1 MGNLFQTIVL
11 NSLNMTLVALL
22 LMIILRAL
30 KNIQS
35 PKIRYYSWMIVLLGF
50 LIPVRFSFGYALFH
64 VSNASEAPAVTV
76 GAGTTVIK
84 AAEAG
89 LSWNTIMA
97 ILFVIW
103 ILGAGAFAT
112 VSFVR
117 FFRWKRTIL
126 RLSKPSPYYD
136 AFISTFAEE
145 MEIGPVEVRI
155 SDEISSPMMI
165 GLFKPTILLPIR
177 HYEYD
182 ELRLI
187 IKHELTHYLHRDLW
201 FKLLLILCRAVHW
214 FNPFMVLFA
223 RSIEQECE
231 YYCDMSVM
239 EKEPEKMR
247 KVYCN
252 SIVNTL
258 ADQVRRNGR
267 EMRPVLAT
275 SFYSPKSGLKHRF
288 SMVLRG
294 KTRKVI
300 GVLILA
306 GMLTVVSGFVL
317 GGNRKNTEK
326 SSRSNGKNNSTGFF
340 APSEERVANTE
351 WSEQEVEETTWAE
364 DQWIEE
370 TTWTDESGL
379 VETTDYEEYTTWVE
393 DEDQVV
399 SSAYAEASDY
409 EPSVSESVMWT
420 GEMETSDETQV
431 AETFISEQY
440 EVMPSI
446 G

>member
-1 MGNLFQTIVL
+1 MGNLFQTIIL

-22 LMIILRAL
+22 LMIILCAL

-35 PKIRYYSWMIVLLGF
+35 PKIRYYSWLIVLLGF

-64 VSNASEAPAVTV
+64 VSTASEAPAVTV
-76 GAGTTVIK
+76 GAGTTVIE
-84 AAEAG
+84 AAETG
-89 LSWNTIMA
+89 FSWNVIML
-97 ILFVIW
+97 ILFAIWLLGMVVYASVSVI
-103 ILGAGAFAT
+103 
-112 VSFVR
+112 R

-136 AFISTFAEE
+136 AFVSTFAEE

-155 SDEISSPMMI
+155 SDAVSSPMMI

-201 FKLLLILCRAVHW
+201 IKLLLIFCRAAHW
-214 FNPFMVLFA
+214 FNPFMVLVA
-223 RSIEQECE
+223 RSLEQECE
-231 YYCDMSVM
+231 YYCDMAVM
-239 EKEPEKMR
+239 EGESEPMR
-247 KVYCN
+247 KVYCE

-258 ADQVRRNGR
+258 ADQVQRRKQNV
-267 EMRPVLAT
+267 RPVLAT

-294 KTRKVI
+294 KTRKFV

-317 GGNRKNTEK
+317 GGKNENENAGSAEK
-326 SSRSNGKNNSTGFF
+326 MNSSGFTVT
-340 APSEERVANTE
+340 SEEKVANPE
-351 WSEQEVEETTWAE
+351 WSEQEVEETTWIDE
-364 DQWIEE
+364 TGIEE
-370 TTWTDESGL
+370 TTWTEDGEIE
-379 VETTDYEEYTTWVE
+379 ETTWIEEKDIEETTYYEESATYYE
-393 DEDQVV
+393 
-399 SSAYAEASDY
+399 SSEY
-409 EPSVSESVMWT
+409 EPTVSESVLWT
-420 GEMETSDETQV
+420 GEMETGEMTQV
-431 AETFISEQY
+431 AETFLSEPY
-440 EVMPSI
+440 VVRPSDS
-446 G
+446 

>member
-22 LMIILRAL
+22 LMIILRAF

-35 PKIRYYSWMIVLLGF
+35 PKIRYYSWLIVLLGF

-64 VSNASEAPAVTV
+64 VTNASEAPAVTV
-76 GAGTTVIK
+76 GAGTTVIE
-84 AAEAG
+84 AAETG
-89 LSWNTIMA
+89 FSWNVVMTI
-97 ILFVIW
+97 LCVIW
-103 ILGAGAFAT
+103 ILGAGTFAA

-136 AFISTFAEE
+136 AFVSAFADE

-165 GLFKPTILLPIR
+165 GLFKPTILLPLR

-187 IKHELTHYLHRDLW
+187 IKHELTHFLHRDLW

-239 EKEPEKMR
+239 ENEPEKMR

-294 KTRKVI
+294 KTRKVV

-317 GGNRKNTEK
+317 GEK
-326 SSRSNGKNNSTGFF
+326 SRKEASGVSSKIHQVDVIES
-340 APSEERVANTE
+340 SEEYETDAE
-351 WSEQEVEETTWAE
+351 WSEQEVEETTY
-364 DQWIEE
+364 
-370 TTWTDESGL
+370 
-379 VETTDYEEYTTWVE
+379 YEEYTTWVE

-446 G
+446 A

>member
-35 PKIRYYSWMIVLLGF
+35 PKIRYYSWLIVLLGF

-64 VSNASEAPAVTV
+64 VSNASEAPAVTA

-103 ILGAGAFAT
+103 LLGASAFAA

-136 AFISTFAEE
+136 AFVSTFAEE
-145 MEIGPVEVRI
+145 MEIDQVEVRI
-155 SDEISSPMMI
+155 SDAVSSPMMI

-201 FKLLLILCRAVHW
+201 FKLILILCRAVHW

-317 GGNRKNTEK
+317 GEK
-326 SSRSNGKNNSTGFF
+326 SGKEASGVSRKIHQVDVIES
-340 APSEERVANTE
+340 SEEYETNTE
-351 WSEQEVEETTWAE
+351 WSEQEVEETTY
-364 DQWIEE
+364 
-370 TTWTDESGL
+370 
-379 VETTDYEEYTTWVE
+379 YEEYTTWVE

>member
-35 PKIRYYSWMIVLLGF
+35 PKIRYYSWLIVLLGF

-89 LSWNTIMA
+89 LSWNTTMA

-103 ILGAGAFAT
+103 ILGASAFAA

-136 AFISTFAEE
+136 AFVSTFAEE

-155 SDEISSPMMI
+155 SDAVSYPMMI

-239 EKEPEKMR
+239 ENEPEKMR

-317 GGNRKNTEK
+317 GEK
-326 SSRSNGKNNSTGFF
+326 SGKEASGVSSKIHQVDVIES
-340 APSEERVANTE
+340 SEEYETNTE
-351 WSEQEVEETTWAE
+351 WSEQEVEETTY
-364 DQWIEE
+364 
-370 TTWTDESGL
+370 
-379 VETTDYEEYTTWVE
+379 YEEYTSWVE

>member
-35 PKIRYYSWMIVLLGF
+35 PKIRYYSWLIVLLGF

-64 VSNASEAPAVTV
+64 VSNASETPAVTV

-103 ILGAGAFAT
+103 LLGASAFAA

-136 AFISTFAEE
+136 AFVSTFAEE

-155 SDEISSPMMI
+155 SDAVSSPMMI
-165 GLFKPTILLPIR
+165 GLFTPTILLPIR

-201 FKLLLILCRAVHW
+201 FKLILILCRAVHW

-239 EKEPEKMR
+239 ENEPEKMR

-317 GGNRKNTEK
+317 GEK
-326 SSRSNGKNNSTGFF
+326 SGKEASGVSSKIHQVDVIES
-340 APSEERVANTE
+340 SEEYETNTE
-351 WSEQEVEETTWAE
+351 WSEQEVEETTY
-364 DQWIEE
+364 
-370 TTWTDESGL
+370 
-379 VETTDYEEYTTWVE
+379 YEEYTTWVE

>member
-35 PKIRYYSWMIVLLGF
+35 PKIRYYSWLIVLLGF

-64 VSNASEAPAVTV
+64 VSNASETPAVTI

-89 LSWNTIMA
+89 LSWNTTMA

-103 ILGAGAFAT
+103 LLGASAFAA

-136 AFISTFAEE
+136 AFVSTFAEE

-155 SDEISSPMMI
+155 SDAVSSPMMI
-165 GLFKPTILLPIR
+165 GLFTPTILLPIR

-223 RSIEQECE
+223 RSFEQECE

-239 EKEPEKMR
+239 ENEPEKMR

-288 SMVLRG
+288 SLVLRG

-317 GGNRKNTEK
+317 GEK
-326 SSRSNGKNNSTGFF
+326 SGKEAAGVSSKIHQVDVIES
-340 APSEERVANTE
+340 SEEYETNTE
-351 WSEQEVEETTWAE
+351 WSEQEVEETTY
-364 DQWIEE
+364 
-370 TTWTDESGL
+370 
-379 VETTDYEEYTTWVE
+379 YEEYTTWVE

>member
-1 MGNLFQTIVL
+1 MGNLFQTIIL

-35 PKIRYYSWMIVLLGF
+35 PKIRYYSWLIVLLGF
-50 LIPVRFSFGYALFH
+50 LIPVRFSFGYTLFH
-64 VSNASEAPAVTV
+64 VSNASEAPAVTI

-84 AAEAG
+84 TAETG
-89 LSWNTIMA
+89 LSWNTTMA

-103 ILGAGAFAT
+103 LLGASAFAA

-136 AFISTFAEE
+136 AFVSTFAEE
-145 MEIGPVEVRI
+145 MEIDQVEIRI
-155 SDEISSPMMI
+155 SDAVSSPMMI

-201 FKLLLILCRAVHW
+201 FKLILILCRAVHW

-239 EKEPEKMR
+239 ENEPEKMR

-288 SMVLRG
+288 SLVLRG

-317 GGNRKNTEK
+317 GEK
-326 SSRSNGKNNSTGFF
+326 SGKEASGVSNKIHQVDVIES
-340 APSEERVANTE
+340 SEEYETNTE
-351 WSEQEVEETTWAE
+351 WSEQEVEETTY
-364 DQWIEE
+364 
-370 TTWTDESGL
+370 
-379 VETTDYEEYTTWVE
+379 YEEYTTWVE

>member
-35 PKIRYYSWMIVLLGF
+35 PKIRYYSWLIVLLGF

-64 VSNASEAPAVTV
+64 VSNASETPAVTV

-103 ILGAGAFAT
+103 LLGASAFAA

-136 AFISTFAEE
+136 AFVSSFAEE
-145 MEIGPVEVRI
+145 MEIDQVEIRI
-155 SDEISSPMMI
+155 SDAVSSPMMI

-239 EKEPEKMR
+239 ENEPEKMR

-317 GGNRKNTEK
+317 GEK
-326 SSRSNGKNNSTGFF
+326 SGKEASGVSSNIHQVDVIES
-340 APSEERVANTE
+340 SEEYETNTE
-351 WSEQEVEETTWAE
+351 WSEQEVEETTY
-364 DQWIEE
+364 
-370 TTWTDESGL
+370 
-379 VETTDYEEYTTWVE
+379 YEEYTTWVE

-440 EVMPSI
+440 EVIPSI

>member
-35 PKIRYYSWMIVLLGF
+35 PKIRYYSWLIVLLGF

-76 GAGTTVIK
+76 GTGMTVIK
-84 AAEAG
+84 AAETG

-103 ILGAGAFAT
+103 LLGVVVYAS
-112 VSFVR
+112 VSVIR

-145 MEIGPVEVRI
+145 MEIGPVEVRV
-155 SDEISSPMMI
+155 SDAVSSPMMI

-288 SMVLRG
+288 SLVLRG

-306 GMLTVVSGFVL
+306 GVLTIVSGFVL
-317 GGNRKNTEK
+317 GEK
-326 SSRSNGKNNSTGFF
+326 SGKEASGVSSNIHQVDVIES
-340 APSEERVANTE
+340 SEEYETNTE
-351 WSEQEVEETTWAE
+351 WSEQEVEETTY
-364 DQWIEE
+364 
-370 TTWTDESGL
+370 
-379 VETTDYEEYTTWVE
+379 YEEYTTWVE

>member
-35 PKIRYYSWMIVLLGF
+35 PKIRYYSWLIVLLGF

-64 VSNASEAPAVTV
+64 VSNASETPAVTI

-84 AAEAG
+84 TAEAG

-103 ILGAGAFAT
+103 LLGVVVYAS
-112 VSFVR
+112 VSVIR

-136 AFISTFAEE
+136 AFVSSFAEE
-145 MEIGPVEVRI
+145 MEIGPVEIRI
-155 SDEISSPMMI
+155 SDAVSSPMMI

-201 FKLLLILCRAVHW
+201 FKLILILCRAVHW

-288 SMVLRG
+288 SLVLRG

-306 GMLTVVSGFVL
+306 GMLTIVSGFVL
-317 GGNRKNTEK
+317 GEK
-326 SSRSNGKNNSTGFF
+326 SGKEASGVSSNIHQVDVIES
-340 APSEERVANTE
+340 SEEYETNTE
-351 WSEQEVEETTWAE
+351 WSEQEVEETTY
-364 DQWIEE
+364 
-370 TTWTDESGL
+370 
-379 VETTDYEEYTTWVE
+379 YEEYTTWVE

>member
-11 NSLNMTLVALL
+11 NSMNMTLVALL

-84 AAEAG
+84 TAETG
-89 LSWNTIMA
+89 LSWNTTMA

-103 ILGAGAFAT
+103 LLGASAFAA

-117 FFRWKRTIL
+117 FIRWKRTIL
-126 RLSKPSPYYD
+126 RLSKPSSYYD
-136 AFISTFAEE
+136 AFVSSFAEE
-145 MEIGPVEVRI
+145 MEIGPVEVCI
-155 SDEISSPMMI
+155 SDAVSSPMMI

-306 GMLTVVSGFVL
+306 GVLTIVSGFVL

-340 APSEERVANTE
+340 APSVERVANTE
-351 WSEQEVEETTWAE
+351 WTEQEVEETTWIE
-364 DQWIEE
+364 ELGIEE
-370 TTWTDESGL
+370 TTY
-379 VETTDYEEYTTWVE
+379 YEEYATWVE
-393 DEDQVV
+393 DDDQME
-399 SSAYAEASDY
+399 SSAYANDDDWVE
-409 EPSVSESVMWT
+409 
-420 GEMETSDETQV
+420 ETYWEETT
-431 AETFISEQY
+431 AT
-440 EVMPSI
+440 
-446 G
+446 

>member
-35 PKIRYYSWMIVLLGF
+35 PKIRYYSWLIVLLGF

-89 LSWNTIMA
+89 LSWNTTMA

-103 ILGAGAFAT
+103 LLGASAFAA

-136 AFISTFAEE
+136 AFVSSFAEE
-145 MEIGPVEVRI
+145 METGPVEVRI
-155 SDEISSPMMI
+155 SDAVSSPMMI
-165 GLFKPTILLPIR
+165 GLFTPTILLPIR

-201 FKLLLILCRAVHW
+201 FKHLLILCRAVHW
-214 FNPFMVLFA
+214 FNPFVVLFA

-247 KVYCN
+247 KIYCN

-294 KTRKVI
+294 KTRKVV

-306 GMLTVVSGFVL
+306 GVLTIVSGFVL

-340 APSEERVANTE
+340 APSEEKVANTE
-351 WSEQEVEETTWAE
+351 WTEQEVEETTWIE
-364 DQWIEE
+364 ELGIEE
-370 TTWTDESGL
+370 TTY
-379 VETTDYEEYTTWVE
+379 YEEYATWVE

-399 SSAYAEASDY
+399 SSAYANDDDWVE
-409 EPSVSESVMWT
+409 
-420 GEMETSDETQV
+420 ETYWEETT
-431 AETFISEQY
+431 AT
-440 EVMPSI
+440 
-446 G
+446 

>member
-50 LIPVRFSFGYALFH
+50 LIPIRFSFGYALFH

-76 GAGTTVIK
+76 GAGTTVIE

-103 ILGAGAFAT
+103 LLGASAFAA

-145 MEIGPVEVRI
+145 MEIGPVEVRV
-155 SDEISSPMMI
+155 SDAVSSPMMI

-201 FKLLLILCRAVHW
+201 FKLILILCRAVHW

-317 GGNRKNTEK
+317 GEK
-326 SSRSNGKNNSTGFF
+326 SGKEASGVGSKIHQVDVIES
-340 APSEERVANTE
+340 SEEYETNTE
-351 WSEQEVEETTWAE
+351 WSEQEVEETTWVKE
-364 DQWIEE
+364 LGIEE
-370 TTWTDESGL
+370 TTY
-379 VETTDYEEYTTWVE
+379 YEEYTTWVE
-393 DEDQVV
+393 DDDQVA

>member
-35 PKIRYYSWMIVLLGF
+35 PKIRYYSWLIVLLGF

-64 VSNASEAPAVTV
+64 VSNASETPAVTV

-103 ILGAGAFAT
+103 LLGASAFAT

-136 AFISTFAEE
+136 AFVSSFAEE

-155 SDEISSPMMI
+155 SDAVSSPMMI
-165 GLFKPTILLPIR
+165 GLFTPTILLPIR

-201 FKLLLILCRAVHW
+201 FKLILILCRAVHW

-231 YYCDMSVM
+231 YYCDISVM

-317 GGNRKNTEK
+317 GEK
-326 SSRSNGKNNSTGFF
+326 SGKEASGVSSNIHQVDVIES
-340 APSEERVANTE
+340 SEEYETNTE
-351 WSEQEVEETTWAE
+351 WSEQEVEETTY
-364 DQWIEE
+364 
-370 TTWTDESGL
+370 
-379 VETTDYEEYTTWVE
+379 YEEYTTWVE

>member
-1 MGNLFQTIVL
+1 
-11 NSLNMTLVALL
+11 
-22 LMIILRAL
+22 
-30 KNIQS
+30 
-35 PKIRYYSWMIVLLGF
+35 
-50 LIPVRFSFGYALFH
+50 
-64 VSNASEAPAVTV
+64 
-76 GAGTTVIK
+76 
-84 AAEAG
+84 
-89 LSWNTIMA
+89 
-97 ILFVIW
+97 
-103 ILGAGAFAT
+103 
-112 VSFVR
+112 
-117 FFRWKRTIL
+117 
-126 RLSKPSPYYD
+126 
-136 AFISTFAEE
+136 
-145 MEIGPVEVRI
+145 
-155 SDEISSPMMI
+155 
-165 GLFKPTILLPIR
+165 
-177 HYEYD
+177 
-182 ELRLI
+182 
-187 IKHELTHYLHRDLW
+187 
-201 FKLLLILCRAVHW
+201 
-214 FNPFMVLFA
+214 MVLFA

-239 EKEPEKMR
+239 ENEPEKMR

-317 GGNRKNTEK
+317 GEK
-326 SSRSNGKNNSTGFF
+326 SGKEASGVSRKIHQVDVIES
-340 APSEERVANTE
+340 SEEYETNTE
-351 WSEQEVEETTWAE
+351 WSEQEVEETTY
-364 DQWIEE
+364 
-370 TTWTDESGL
+370 
-379 VETTDYEEYTTWVE
+379 YEEYTTWVE
-393 DEDQVV
+393 DDDQVA

>member
-35 PKIRYYSWMIVLLGF
+35 PKIRYYSWLIVLLGF
-50 LIPVRFSFGYALFH
+50 LIPVRFSFGYTLFH
-64 VSNASEAPAVTV
+64 VSNASEATAVTI

-103 ILGAGAFAT
+103 LLGVVVYAS
-112 VSFVR
+112 VSVIR

-136 AFISTFAEE
+136 AFVSSFAEE
-145 MEIGPVEVRI
+145 MGIGPVEVRI
-155 SDEISSPMMI
+155 SDAVSSPMMI
-165 GLFKPTILLPIR
+165 GLFTPTILLPIR

-187 IKHELTHYLHRDLW
+187 IKHELTHYLHKDLW

-239 EKEPEKMR
+239 ENEPEKMR

-317 GGNRKNTEK
+317 GEK
-326 SSRSNGKNNSTGFF
+326 SGKEASGVGSKIHQVDVIES
-340 APSEERVANTE
+340 SEEYETNTE
-351 WSEQEVEETTWAE
+351 WSEQEVEETTWVKE
-364 DQWIEE
+364 LGIEE
-370 TTWTDESGL
+370 TTY
-379 VETTDYEEYTTWVE
+379 YEEYTTWVE
-393 DEDQVV
+393 DDDQVV
-399 SSAYAEASDY
+399 SSAYANDDDWVE
-409 EPSVSESVMWT
+409 
-420 GEMETSDETQV
+420 ETYWEETT
-431 AETFISEQY
+431 AT
-440 EVMPSI
+440 
-446 G
+446 

>member
-35 PKIRYYSWMIVLLGF
+35 PKIRYYSWLIVLLGF
-50 LIPVRFSFGYALFH
+50 LIPVRFSFGYTLFH
-64 VSNASEAPAVTV
+64 VSNASETSAVTI

-103 ILGAGAFAT
+103 LLGVVVYAS
-112 VSFVR
+112 VSVIR

-136 AFISTFAEE
+136 AFVSTFAEE

-155 SDEISSPMMI
+155 SDAVSSPMMI

-223 RSIEQECE
+223 RSIE
-231 YYCDMSVM
+231 
-239 EKEPEKMR
+239 
-247 KVYCN
+247 
-252 SIVNTL
+252 
-258 ADQVRRNGR
+258 
-267 EMRPVLAT
+267 
-275 SFYSPKSGLKHRF
+275 
-288 SMVLRG
+288 
-294 KTRKVI
+294 
-300 GVLILA
+300 
-306 GMLTVVSGFVL
+306 
-317 GGNRKNTEK
+317 
-326 SSRSNGKNNSTGFF
+326 
-340 APSEERVANTE
+340 
-351 WSEQEVEETTWAE
+351 
-364 DQWIEE
+364 
-370 TTWTDESGL
+370 
-379 VETTDYEEYTTWVE
+379 
-393 DEDQVV
+393 
-399 SSAYAEASDY
+399 
-409 EPSVSESVMWT
+409 
-420 GEMETSDETQV
+420 
-431 AETFISEQY
+431 
-440 EVMPSI
+440 
-446 G
+446 

>member
-1 MGNLFQTIVL
+1 MGNLFQTIIL

-35 PKIRYYSWMIVLLGF
+35 PKIRYYSWLIVLLGF

-64 VSNASEAPAVTV
+64 VSNASETPAVTV

-103 ILGAGAFAT
+103 LLGASAFAA

-136 AFISTFAEE
+136 AFVSSFAEE
-145 MEIGPVEVRI
+145 MEIDQVEIRI
-155 SDEISSPMMI
+155 SDAVSSPMMI

-201 FKLLLILCRAVHW
+201 FKLILILCRAVHW

-239 EKEPEKMR
+239 ENEPEKMR

-317 GGNRKNTEK
+317 GEK
-326 SSRSNGKNNSTGFF
+326 SGKEASGVSSNIHQVDVIES
-340 APSEERVANTE
+340 SEEYETNTE
-351 WSEQEVEETTWAE
+351 WSEQEVEETTY
-364 DQWIEE
+364 
-370 TTWTDESGL
+370 
-379 VETTDYEEYTTWVE
+379 YEEYTTWVE
-393 DEDQVV
+393 DEDQVA

>member
-35 PKIRYYSWMIVLLGF
+35 PKIRYYSWLIVLLGF
-50 LIPVRFSFGYALFH
+50 LIPVRFSFGYSLFH
-64 VSNASEAPAVTV
+64 VSTASEAPAVTV

-103 ILGAGAFAT
+103 LLGVIVYT
-112 VSFVR
+112 SVSVIR

-136 AFISTFAEE
+136 AFVSTFAEE

-155 SDEISSPMMI
+155 SDAVSSPMMI

-177 HYEYD
+177 HYAYD

-317 GGNRKNTEK
+317 GEK
-326 SSRSNGKNNSTGFF
+326 SGKEASRVSSKIHQVDVIES
-340 APSEERVANTE
+340 SEEYETNTE
-351 WSEQEVEETTWAE
+351 WSEQEVEETTWVE
-364 DQWIEE
+364 ELGIEE
-370 TTWTDESGL
+370 TTY
-379 VETTDYEEYTTWVE
+379 YEEYTTWVE
-393 DEDQVV
+393 GDDQMA
-399 SSAYAEASDY
+399 SSAYANDDDWVE
-409 EPSVSESVMWT
+409 
-420 GEMETSDETQV
+420 ETYWEETT
-431 AETFISEQY
+431 AT
-440 EVMPSI
+440 
-446 G
+446 

>member
-1 MGNLFQTIVL
+1 MGNLFQTIIL

-35 PKIRYYSWMIVLLGF
+35 PKIRYYSWLIVLLGF
-50 LIPVRFSFGYALFH
+50 LIPVRFSFGYTLFH
-64 VSNASEAPAVTV
+64 VSNASEATAVTI

-103 ILGAGAFAT
+103 LLGVVVYAS
-112 VSFVR
+112 VSVIR

-136 AFISTFAEE
+136 AFVSTFAEE
-145 MEIGPVEVRI
+145 MGIGPVEVRI
-155 SDEISSPMMI
+155 SDAVSSPMMI

-201 FKLLLILCRAVHW
+201 FKLILILCRAVHW

-239 EKEPEKMR
+239 ENEPEKMR

-288 SMVLRG
+288 SLVLRG

-317 GGNRKNTEK
+317 GEK
-326 SSRSNGKNNSTGFF
+326 SGKEASGVSSKIHQVDVIES
-340 APSEERVANTE
+340 SEEYETNTE
-351 WSEQEVEETTWAE
+351 WSEQEVEETTWVKE
-364 DQWIEE
+364 LGIEE
-370 TTWTDESGL
+370 TTY
-379 VETTDYEEYTTWVE
+379 YEEYTTWVE
-393 DEDQVV
+393 DDDQVA
-399 SSAYAEASDY
+399 SSAYANDDDWVE
-409 EPSVSESVMWT
+409 
-420 GEMETSDETQV
+420 ETYWEETT
-431 AETFISEQY
+431 AT
-440 EVMPSI
+440 
-446 G
+446 

>member
-1 MGNLFQTIVL
+1 MGNLFQTIIL

-35 PKIRYYSWMIVLLGF
+35 PKIRYYSWLIVLLGF
-50 LIPVRFSFGYALFH
+50 LIPVRFSFGYTLFH

-76 GAGTTVIK
+76 GTGMTVIK
-84 AAEAG
+84 AAETG
-89 LSWNTIMA
+89 LSWNTTMA

-103 ILGAGAFAT
+103 LLGVVVYAS
-112 VSFVR
+112 VSVIR

-136 AFISTFAEE
+136 AFVSSFAEE
-145 MEIGPVEVRI
+145 MEIDQVEIRI
-155 SDEISSPMMI
+155 SDAVSSPMMI
-165 GLFKPTILLPIR
+165 GLFTPTILLPIR

-201 FKLLLILCRAVHW
+201 FKHLLILCRAVHW
-214 FNPFMVLFA
+214 FNPFVVLFA

-247 KVYCN
+247 KIYCN

-294 KTRKVI
+294 KTRKVV

-306 GMLTVVSGFVL
+306 GVLTIVSGFVL

-340 APSEERVANTE
+340 APSEEKVANTE
-351 WSEQEVEETTWAE
+351 WTEQEVEETTWIE
-364 DQWIEE
+364 ELGIEE
-370 TTWTDESGL
+370 TTY
-379 VETTDYEEYTTWVE
+379 YEEYATWVE

-399 SSAYAEASDY
+399 SSAYANDDDWVE
-409 EPSVSESVMWT
+409 
-420 GEMETSDETQV
+420 ETYWEETT
-431 AETFISEQY
+431 AT
-440 EVMPSI
+440 
-446 G
+446 

>member
-1 MGNLFQTIVL
+1 
-11 NSLNMTLVALL
+11 
-22 LMIILRAL
+22 
-30 KNIQS
+30 
-35 PKIRYYSWMIVLLGF
+35 
-50 LIPVRFSFGYALFH
+50 
-64 VSNASEAPAVTV
+64 
-76 GAGTTVIK
+76 
-84 AAEAG
+84 
-89 LSWNTIMA
+89 
-97 ILFVIW
+97 
-103 ILGAGAFAT
+103 
-112 VSFVR
+112 
-117 FFRWKRTIL
+117 
-126 RLSKPSPYYD
+126 
-136 AFISTFAEE
+136 
-145 MEIGPVEVRI
+145 
-155 SDEISSPMMI
+155 
-165 GLFKPTILLPIR
+165 
-177 HYEYD
+177 
-182 ELRLI
+182 
-187 IKHELTHYLHRDLW
+187 
-201 FKLLLILCRAVHW
+201 
-214 FNPFMVLFA
+214 
-223 RSIEQECE
+223 
-231 YYCDMSVM
+231 
-239 EKEPEKMR
+239 MR

-317 GGNRKNTEK
+317 GEK
-326 SSRSNGKNNSTGFF
+326 SGKEASGVSNKIHQVDVIES
-340 APSEERVANTE
+340 SEEYETNTE
-351 WSEQEVEETTWAE
+351 WSEQEVEETTY
-364 DQWIEE
+364 
-370 TTWTDESGL
+370 
-379 VETTDYEEYTTWVE
+379 YEEYTTWVE
-393 DEDQVV
+393 DDDQVA

>member
-1 MGNLFQTIVL
+1 MGNLFQTIIL

-50 LIPVRFSFGYALFH
+50 LIPVRFSFGYSLFH
-64 VSNASEAPAVTV
+64 ISNASEAPAVTV

-84 AAEAG
+84 AAETG
-89 LSWNTIMA
+89 LSWNVVMTI
-97 ILFVIW
+97 LCVIW

-117 FFRWKRTIL
+117 FIRWKRTIL

-136 AFISTFAEE
+136 AYVSAVAEE

-155 SDEISSPMMI
+155 SDAVSSPMMI

-177 HYEYD
+177 HYAYD

-294 KTRKVI
+294 KTRKVV

-306 GMLTVVSGFVL
+306 GVLTIVSGFVL

-326 SSRSNGKNNSTGFF
+326 SSRSNGKNDSTGFF
-340 APSEERVANTE
+340 ALSEEVANTG
-351 WSEQEVEETTWAE
+351 WTEQEVEETTWVE
-364 DQWIEE
+364 ELGIEE
-370 TTWTDESGL
+370 TTY
-379 VETTDYEEYTTWVE
+379 YEEYATWVE
-393 DEDQVV
+393 DDDQVA
-399 SSAYAEASDY
+399 SSAYANDDDWVE
-409 EPSVSESVMWT
+409 
-420 GEMETSDETQV
+420 ETYWEETT
-431 AETFISEQY
+431 AT
-440 EVMPSI
+440 
-446 G
+446 

>member
-35 PKIRYYSWMIVLLGF
+35 PKIRYYSWLIVFLGF
-50 LIPVRFSFGYALFH
+50 LIPVRFSFGYTLFH

-103 ILGAGAFAT
+103 LLGASAFAA

-136 AFISTFAEE
+136 AFVSTFAEE
-145 MEIGPVEVRI
+145 MEIDQVEIRI
-155 SDEISSPMMI
+155 SDAVSSPMMI
-165 GLFKPTILLPIR
+165 GLFTPTILLPIR

-317 GGNRKNTEK
+317 GEK
-326 SSRSNGKNNSTGFF
+326 SGKEASGVSSKIHQVDVIES
-340 APSEERVANTE
+340 SEEYETNTE
-351 WSEQEVEETTWAE
+351 WSEQEVEETTY
-364 DQWIEE
+364 
-370 TTWTDESGL
+370 
-379 VETTDYEEYTTWVE
+379 YEEYSTWVE

>member
-35 PKIRYYSWMIVLLGF
+35 PKIRYYSWLIVLLGF
-50 LIPVRFSFGYALFH
+50 LIPVRFSFGYTLFH
-64 VSNASEAPAVTV
+64 VSNASETPAVTI

-103 ILGAGAFAT
+103 LLGVVVYAS
-112 VSFVR
+112 VSVIR

-136 AFISTFAEE
+136 AFVSTFAEE

-155 SDEISSPMMI
+155 SDAVSSPMMI

-187 IKHELTHYLHRDLW
+187 IKHELTHYLHKDLW

-239 EKEPEKMR
+239 ENEPEKMR

-317 GGNRKNTEK
+317 GEK
-326 SSRSNGKNNSTGFF
+326 SGKEASGVGSKIHQVDVIES
-340 APSEERVANTE
+340 SEEYETNTE
-351 WSEQEVEETTWAE
+351 WSEQEVEETTWVKE
-364 DQWIEE
+364 LGIEE
-370 TTWTDESGL
+370 TTY
-379 VETTDYEEYTTWVE
+379 YEEYTTWVE
-393 DEDQVV
+393 DDDQVA
-399 SSAYAEASDY
+399 SSAYANDDDWVE
-409 EPSVSESVMWT
+409 
-420 GEMETSDETQV
+420 ETYWEETT
-431 AETFISEQY
+431 AT
-440 EVMPSI
+440 
-446 G
+446 

>member
-1 MGNLFQTIVL
+1 MGNLFQTIIL

-35 PKIRYYSWMIVLLGF
+35 PKIRYYSWLIVLLGF
-50 LIPVRFSFGYALFH
+50 LIPVRFSFGYTLFH
-64 VSNASEAPAVTV
+64 VSNASETPAVTI
-76 GAGTTVIK
+76 GAGTTVIE
-84 AAEAG
+84 AAETG
-89 LSWNTIMA
+89 FSWNVIML
-97 ILFVIW
+97 ILFAIWLLGMVVYASVSVI
-103 ILGAGAFAT
+103 
-112 VSFVR
+112 R

-136 AFISTFAEE
+136 AFVSSFAEE

-155 SDEISSPMMI
+155 SDAVSSPMMI

-239 EKEPEKMR
+239 ENEPEKMR

-317 GGNRKNTEK
+317 GEK
-326 SSRSNGKNNSTGFF
+326 SGKEASRVSSKIHQVDVIES
-340 APSEERVANTE
+340 SEEYETNTE

-393 DEDQVV
+393 DDDQMA
-399 SSAYAEASDY
+399 SSAYSNDDDWVE
-409 EPSVSESVMWT
+409 
-420 GEMETSDETQV
+420 ETYWEETT
-431 AETFISEQY
+431 AT
-440 EVMPSI
+440 
-446 G
+446 

>member
-1 MGNLFQTIVL
+1 MGNLFQTIIL

-35 PKIRYYSWMIVLLGF
+35 PKIRYYSWMIVILGF

-76 GAGTTVIK
+76 GAGTTVIE
-84 AAEAG
+84 AAETG
-89 LSWNTIMA
+89 FSWNVIML
-97 ILFVIW
+97 ILFAIW
-103 ILGAGAFAT
+103 LLGMIVYAS
-112 VSFVR
+112 VSAIR

-126 RLSKPSPYYD
+126 RLSSTSPFYD
-136 AFISTFAEE
+136 AYVSTFAEE
-145 MEIGPVEVRI
+145 MEIDQVEVRI
-155 SDEISSPMMI
+155 SDAVSSPMMI

-177 HYEYD
+177 HYAYD

-239 EKEPEKMR
+239 ENEPEKMR

-294 KTRKVI
+294 KTRKVVA
-300 GVLILA
+300 VLILA
-306 GMLTVVSGFVL
+306 GVLTVVSGSVL
-317 GGNRKNTEK
+317 GEKRGNKDAGV
-326 SSRSNGKNNSTGFF
+326 SSKIHQVDVIES
-340 APSEERVANTE
+340 SEEYETNAE
-351 WSEQEVEETTWAE
+351 WSEQEVEETTY
-364 DQWIEE
+364 
-370 TTWTDESGL
+370 
-379 VETTDYEEYTTWVE
+379 YEEYTTWVE

>member
-35 PKIRYYSWMIVLLGF
+35 PKIRYYSWLIVLLGF

-103 ILGAGAFAT
+103 LLGASAFAA

-136 AFISTFAEE
+136 AFVSTFAEE
-145 MEIGPVEVRI
+145 MEIDQVEIRI
-155 SDEISSPMMI
+155 SDAVSSPMMI

-201 FKLLLILCRAVHW
+201 FKLLLILCRAVHR

-306 GMLTVVSGFVL
+306 GMLTIVSGFVL
-317 GGNRKNTEK
+317 GEK
-326 SSRSNGKNNSTGFF
+326 SGKEASGVSRKIHQVDVIES
-340 APSEERVANTE
+340 SEEYETNTE
-351 WSEQEVEETTWAE
+351 WSEQEVEETTY
-364 DQWIEE
+364 
-370 TTWTDESGL
+370 
-379 VETTDYEEYTTWVE
+379 YEEYTTWVE

>member
-35 PKIRYYSWMIVLLGF
+35 PKIRYYSWLIVLLGF

-64 VSNASEAPAVTV
+64 VSNASDAPAVS
-76 GAGTTVIK
+76 AGTGTTIIE

-89 LSWNTIMA
+89 LSWNTLMA

-103 ILGAGAFAT
+103 ILGAGVYAA
-112 VSFVR
+112 VSVIR

-136 AFISTFAEE
+136 AFVSTFAEE
-145 MEIGPVEVRI
+145 MEIGQVEVRI
-155 SDEISSPMMI
+155 SDAVSSPMMI

-201 FKLLLILCRAVHW
+201 FKLLLILCRTVHW

-239 EKEPEKMR
+239 ENEPEKMR

-288 SMVLRG
+288 SLVLRG

-317 GGNRKNTEK
+317 GEK
-326 SSRSNGKNNSTGFF
+326 SGKEASGVSSKIHQVDVIES
-340 APSEERVANTE
+340 SEEYETNTE
-351 WSEQEVEETTWAE
+351 WSEQEVEETTY
-364 DQWIEE
+364 
-370 TTWTDESGL
+370 
-379 VETTDYEEYTTWVE
+379 YEEYTTWVE
-393 DEDQVV
+393 DDDQVE

>member
-1 MGNLFQTIVL
+1 MGNLFLTIVL

-35 PKIRYYSWMIVLLGF
+35 PKIRYYSWLIVLLGF

-64 VSNASEAPAVTV
+64 VSNASDAPAVS
-76 GAGTTVIK
+76 AGTGTTIIK

-89 LSWNTIMA
+89 LSWNTLMA

-103 ILGAGAFAT
+103 ILGAGVYAA
-112 VSFVR
+112 VSVIR

-126 RLSKPSPYYD
+126 RLSSTSPYYD
-136 AFISTFAEE
+136 AFVSSFAEE
-145 MEIGPVEVRI
+145 MEIDQVEIRI
-155 SDEISSPMMI
+155 SDAVSSPMMI

-177 HYEYD
+177 HYEFD

-187 IKHELTHYLHRDLW
+187 IKHELTHYLHKDLW
-201 FKLLLILCRAVHW
+201 FKLILILCRAVHW

-239 EKEPEKMR
+239 ENEPEKMR

-258 ADQVRRNGR
+258 ADQVRRSGR

-317 GGNRKNTEK
+317 GEK
-326 SSRSNGKNNSTGFF
+326 SGKEASGVSSKIHQVDVIES
-340 APSEERVANTE
+340 SEEYETNTE
-351 WSEQEVEETTWAE
+351 WSEQEVEETTY
-364 DQWIEE
+364 
-370 TTWTDESGL
+370 
-379 VETTDYEEYTTWVE
+379 YEEYTTWVE

>member
-35 PKIRYYSWMIVLLGF
+35 PKIRYYSWLIVLLGF

-76 GAGTTVIK
+76 GAGTTVIE
-84 AAEAG
+84 AAETV
-89 LSWNTIMA
+89 LSWNAVMTI
-97 ILFVIW
+97 LCVIW
-103 ILGAGAFAT
+103 LLGASAFAA

-136 AFISTFAEE
+136 AFVSSFADE

-155 SDEISSPMMI
+155 SDAVSSPMMI
-165 GLFKPTILLPIR
+165 GLFNPTILLPVR
-177 HYEYD
+177 HYAYD

-239 EKEPEKMR
+239 ENEPEKMR

-294 KTRKVI
+294 KTRKVVA
-300 GVLILA
+300 VLILA
-306 GMLTVVSGFVL
+306 GVLTVVSGSVL
-317 GGNRKNTEK
+317 GEKSGKEASGVSSKIHQVDVIESSEEYETNTEL
-326 SSRSNGKNNSTGFF
+326 
-340 APSEERVANTE
+340 
-351 WSEQEVEETTWAE
+351 SEQEVEETTY
-364 DQWIEE
+364 
-370 TTWTDESGL
+370 
-379 VETTDYEEYTTWVE
+379 YEEYTTWVE
-393 DEDQVV
+393 DDDQVA
-399 SSAYAEASDY
+399 SSAYANDDDWVE
-409 EPSVSESVMWT
+409 
-420 GEMETSDETQV
+420 ETYWEETT
-431 AETFISEQY
+431 AT
-440 EVMPSI
+440 
-446 G
+446 

>member
-1 MGNLFQTIVL
+1 MGNLFQTIIL

-35 PKIRYYSWMIVLLGF
+35 PKIRYYSWLIVLLGF

-89 LSWNTIMA
+89 LSWNTTMA

-103 ILGAGAFAT
+103 LLGASAFAA

-136 AFISTFAEE
+136 AFVSSFAEE
-145 MEIGPVEVRI
+145 MEIDQVEIRI
-155 SDEISSPMMI
+155 SDAVSSPMMI
-165 GLFKPTILLPIR
+165 GLFTPTILLPIR

-223 RSIEQECE
+223 RSFEQECE

-239 EKEPEKMR
+239 ENEPEKMR

-317 GGNRKNTEK
+317 GEK
-326 SSRSNGKNNSTGFF
+326 SGKEASGVGSKIHQVDVIES
-340 APSEERVANTE
+340 SEEYETNTE
-351 WSEQEVEETTWAE
+351 WSEQEVEETTY
-364 DQWIEE
+364 
-370 TTWTDESGL
+370 
-379 VETTDYEEYTTWVE
+379 YEEYTTWVE